1 MMMAHPVGY
10 HGRER
15 NITMTP
21 EGVGHH
27 DGVYHRSD
35 R

>member
-15 NITMTP
+15 NVPMTP

>member
-1 MMMAHPVGY
+1 MMARPVGY

-15 NITMTP
+15 NITMTS